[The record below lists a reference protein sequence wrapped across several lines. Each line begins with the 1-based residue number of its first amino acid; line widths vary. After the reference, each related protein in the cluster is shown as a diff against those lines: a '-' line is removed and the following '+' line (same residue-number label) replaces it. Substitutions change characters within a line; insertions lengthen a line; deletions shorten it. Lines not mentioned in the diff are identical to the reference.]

1 MVIRKGYQQTEFG
14 IIPEDWHIKKISEFT
29 DATSGGTPS
38 RFIKEYWNG
47 DIRWMNSGEL
57 NLKKVFD
64 VEGRITE
71 LGLKKSA
78 TKLIPKNCIL
88 IGLAGQGKTRG
99 TVAMNY
105 VELCI
110 NQSIGAILPNESF
123 DPEYLYYNLDSRYK
137 ELRKI
142 STGGEGRGGLN
153 LTLIRNISIPLPPT
167 VKEQLIIK
175 KILQDLDHLLN
186 SLDSLIQKKKNIKQG
201 AMQELLTG
209 KRRLEGF
216 SGEWKTVTFGDISKI
231 KRGASPRPIDDPK
244 YFGQGRGW
252 IRISDVSK
260 SFKYLEKTEDYLSK
274 LGESKS
280 VIVDKGDVIMSI
292 AATVG
297 RPIIVKMEACIHDGF
312 IVFSKLTNDI
322 NPEFLYYVLKYY
334 EPKLSK
340 TGQQGTQSNVNSK
353 LVSEM
358 KFLKPS
364 MNEQDVISKIFSDMD
379 LEIQELENQLEKYTN
394 LKQAMMQKLLT
405 GEIRLV

>member
-1 MVIRKGYQQTEFG
+1 MVEQKIRNGYKQTELG
-14 IIPEDWHIKKISEFT
+14 IIPEDWIIKKISDFT

-38 RFIKEYWNG
+38 TFIKEYWNG

-78 TKLIPKNCIL
+78 TKLIPKKCIL

-167 VKEQLIIK
+167 VKEQSIIK
-175 KILQDLDHLLN
+175 KILQDLDHLLD
-186 SLDSLIQKKKNIKQG
+186 SLETLIQKKKNIKQG

-209 KRRLEGF
+209 KRRLDGF
-216 SGEWKTVTFGDISKI
+216 SGEWETKRLGELLNYEQPTAYLVQYTNYDDSNTIPVLTAGKSFILGYTNEDKGIFQNYPVIIFDDFTTESKFVEFPFKVKSSAMKILKTRNNQVNLEFVFEMMQIINFSRGGHKRYWLSEYQFLEVKIPKLNEQKAISKI
-231 KRGASPRPIDDPK
+231 
-244 YFGQGRGW
+244 
-252 IRISDVSK
+252 
-260 SFKYLEKTEDYLSK
+260 L
-274 LGESKS
+274 
-280 VIVDKGDVIMSI
+280 
-292 AATVG
+292 
-297 RPIIVKMEACIHDGF
+297 
-312 IVFSKLTNDI
+312 
-322 NPEFLYYVLKYY
+322 
-334 EPKLSK
+334 
-340 TGQQGTQSNVNSK
+340 
-353 LVSEM
+353 
-358 KFLKPS
+358 
-364 MNEQDVISKIFSDMD
+364 SDMD
-379 LEIQELENQLEKYTN
+379 SEIEQLENQLNKYTN
-394 LKQAMMQKLLT
+394 LKQAMIQKLLT
-405 GEIRLV
+405 GEIRLI